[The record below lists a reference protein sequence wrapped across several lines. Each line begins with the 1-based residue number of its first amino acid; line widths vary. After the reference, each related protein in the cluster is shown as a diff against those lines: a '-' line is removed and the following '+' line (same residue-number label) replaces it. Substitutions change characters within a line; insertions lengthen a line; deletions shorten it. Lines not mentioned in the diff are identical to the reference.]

1 MAKPGQ
7 STDLNPTLPNAPEHT
22 EVCAVFV
29 VDACGIVVA
38 TNASGRRLW
47 SVSGRSMVGVPFVA
61 LLGVTGIAVGPE
73 LAAEEWRNLK
83 ADALDRWTRR
93 LTQPADAPER
103 EVHLHLERSI
113 GGAGSYIVNVQTAE
127 RE

>member
-1 MAKPGQ
+1 MAIPAQ
-7 STDLNPTLPNAPEHT
+7 SLDLHPTLPNAPAET

-29 VDACGIVVA
+29 IDAGGSVVA

-61 LLGVTGIAVGPE
+61 LLGFNGLAAEPG

-83 ADALDRWTRR
+83 AEALDRWTRR
-93 LTQPADAPER
+93 VARPADAPTR
-103 EVHLHLERSI
+103 ELNLHLERSI
-113 GGAGSYIVNVQTAE
+113 GGAGSYILNVQTAE
-127 RE
+127 RG